1 MNCENNMKLKWM
13 KKFFNQLSS
22 YNHLLIFF
30 GWICSVWMGCEEKS
44 PTQIDSDIIK
54 VAEVNGK
61 VLNLDELHEMF
72 PDRVNQADSSLI
84 ANALADRWIRKEVFL
99 SEARRSMTDMDQLNA
114 LVEDYRE
121 SLIIH
126 GYENQLMRSEE
137 HTSELQSRG
146 HLVCR

>member
-72 PDRVNQADSSLI
+72 PDR
-84 ANALADRWIRKEVFL
+84 
-99 SEARRSMTDMDQLNA
+99 
-114 LVEDYRE
+114 
-121 SLIIH
+121 
-126 GYENQLMRSEE
+126 RSEE
-137 HTSELQSRG
+137 RRVGKE
-146 HLVCR
+146 CRARWAADDGGEKGDRENEMR